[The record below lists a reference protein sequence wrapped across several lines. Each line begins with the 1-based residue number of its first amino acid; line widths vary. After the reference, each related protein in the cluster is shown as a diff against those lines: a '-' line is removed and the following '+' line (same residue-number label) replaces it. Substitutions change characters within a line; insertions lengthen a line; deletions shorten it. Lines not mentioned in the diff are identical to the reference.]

1 MILKISLFSEIL
13 QKIVF
18 QYFIKMS
25 GSRAEIVYLLSRCMD
40 KYRQET
46 GQELVANTNKKNY
59 EPLAQILSEISNRLP
74 ETAALHQHVPYTPD
88 VKKDTTEYPF
98 RKYDITGGQIR
109 DAFMGLVGNPR
120 SFLLDACYIYLY
132 GVGRLGFDVQP
143 CDPEL
148 QEKRNPES
156 VTRQDALSVFQ
167 ENELLKEK
175 IQSLEKDTSPVPQKK
190 RSWLPLALLLLPS
203 LLLGVLYL
211 KQNNQLKRYRQQM
224 SLIPYQPS
232 AAEAD
237 SLEGIWICYTGSPQA
252 RKSDPERYH
261 KYVANLLQFKREP
274 EGHYLV
280 QRFGASF
287 NHSGYAQFE
296 SKGIVSV
303 HTHIKNNN
311 TSIESPRHSLLS
323 FAHADDQP
331 YLNVISASW
340 NFDAGSLNQIIGI
353 REVYQKL
360 GRGGRLE
367 EIYNSL
373 ENAQCKCKIVRWDRP
388 DGTQE
393 KWYLKN
399 NDLDSLHNTQLS
411 NLLNEKS
418 ILLKDPDSTTLPSP
432 LPHLQH

>member
-1 MILKISLFSEIL
+1 MA
-13 QKIVF
+13 
-18 QYFIKMS
+18 
-25 GSRAEIVYLLSRCMD
+25 GSRAEIVYLISRCLD
-40 KYRQET
+40 KFRQET

-59 EPLAQILSEISNRLP
+59 EPLAIILSEISNRLP
-74 ETAALHQHVPYTPD
+74 ETSESLQHIAYTPD
-88 VKKDTTEYPF
+88 AKKESTEYPF

-120 SFLLDACYIYLY
+120 NFLLDACYIYLY
-132 GVGRLGFDVQP
+132 GVGRQGFDEQP
-143 CDPEL
+143 SDPEL
-148 QEKRNPES
+148 QEKRNPDS
-156 VTRQDALSVFQ
+156 STSQDALSVYQ

-175 IQSLEKDTSPVPQKK
+175 IQELSKSNPTTPENK
-190 RSWLPLALLLLPS
+190 RSWFPLLLFLLPS
-203 LLLGVLYL
+203 LLLGILYL
-211 KQNNQLKRYRQQM
+211 RQHTQLKRYQQQM

-232 AAEAD
+232 PAEAD

-252 RKSDPERYH
+252 RKSDPDRYH
-261 KYVANLLQFKREP
+261 KIVANLLQFTRQP
-274 EGHYLV
+274 EGHFLV
-280 QRFGASF
+280 ERLGASF

-303 HTHIKNNN
+303 HTHVKNNDS
-311 TSIESPRHSLLS
+311 SIESPRHSLLS
-323 FAHADDQP
+323 FAHADNQP

-373 ENAQCKCKIVRWDRP
+373 ENAQCKCKIVRWHRP

-399 NDLDSLHNTQLS
+399 NHLDSLHNVQLS
-411 NLLNEKS
+411 NLLNENS
-418 ILLKDPDSTTLPSP
+418 ILLRDPDSTILPAP